1 MPDIGSPA
9 GPAER
14 ARKVC
19 VIGAGISGLVAAKV
33 LLGRGHGVTVVEKS
47 GDLGGVWEPARS
59 YPGVRTQTPRD
70 LYCFSDFP
78 MPAGYPEWPTG
89 GQMHAY
95 LDAYAAR
102 FGLRP
107 HIRFRTE
114 VRSVSRRADGGGR
127 GWSVAL
133 HGAGGETETEH
144 YDFVVVATG
153 QFSRPRALPLPG
165 ADAFRAA
172 GGSIRH
178 SSEHVD
184 RERAR
189 GRDVVVVGFSKSATD
204 LAMDALAEGARS
216 VTLVYRRATWKI
228 PHFFGGVV
236 NFKRILYCR
245 ASEAMFTPWAPSRAG
260 RLARRL
266 LAPAIRANWRALEAL
281 LDVQFG
287 LRKAG
292 LRPATRIEDGIH
304 CATGIETPGFYKAVR
319 EGRIRAVKGEVT
331 GYEPGRVVVDAAT
344 KVDTDLVVLA
354 IGWSQDLPFLDE
366 DAQRLLIEPDGQY
379 RLHRWTV
386 NPDLPDLGFVG
397 FNSSFAS
404 ALSAELGAHWLA
416 RWLDGALARPPTDA
430 GMRAEIERTLDW
442 KRRRRVAAAGYGGLC
457 VAPFHHAHFD
467 ELMADMGARS
477 RRGNALAAYLAPI
490 DPEAYAEL
498 LETAPDRGGAAR
510 TRAEARGVELAR
522 KTTPI

>member
-1 MPDIGSPA
+1 MPDTG
-9 GPAER
+9 
-14 ARKVC
+14 ARPGGLTGRVRRIC

-33 LLGRGHGVTVVEKS
+33 LRGRGHDVAVVEKS

-70 LYCFSDFP
+70 LYRFSDFP
-78 MPAGYPEWPTG
+78 MPADYPEWPTG
-89 GQMHAY
+89 AQMHAY

-107 HIRFRTE
+107 RIRFRTE
-114 VRSVSRRADGGGR
+114 VVSVSRAADGGR

-133 HGAGGETETEH
+133 RGADGERQGTER
-144 YDFVVVATG
+144 YDFVAVATG
-153 QFSRPRALPLPG
+153 QFSRPRTLALPG
-165 ADAFRAA
+165 EDAFRAA
-172 GGSIRH
+172 GGTIRH
-178 SSEHVD
+178 SSEHAD
-184 RERAR
+184 PADAR
-189 GRDVVVVGFSKSATD
+189 DRDVVVVGFSKSATD
-204 LAMDALAEGARS
+204 VAVNALEEGARS
-216 VTLVYRRATWKI
+216 VTVVYRRAHWKI
-228 PHFFGGVV
+228 PYFFGGAV

-281 LDVQFG
+281 LEAQFG

-292 LRPATRIEDGIH
+292 LRPDTRIEDGIH

-319 EGRIRAVKGEVT
+319 EGRIRAVKGDVA
-331 GYEPGRVVVDAAT
+331 GYEPGRAVVDGTSWVAA
-344 KVDTDLVVLA
+344 DLVVLA
-354 IGWSQDLPFLDE
+354 IGWTQDLPFLDE
-366 DAQRLLIEPDGQY
+366 DARRLLVEPDGQHRLY
-379 RLHRWTV
+379 RWMV

-416 RWLDGALARPPTDA
+416 RHLDGALARPPTDA
-430 GMRAEIERTLDW
+430 GMRAEIDRTLDW
-442 KRRRRVAAAGYGGLC
+442 KRRVRGAATGYGGLC

-467 ELMADMGARS
+467 ELMMDMGARTK
-477 RRGNALAAYLAPI
+477 RGNALAAHLAPI
-490 DPEAYAEL
+490 DPRAYAEL
-498 LETAPDRGGAAR
+498 LETAPDRVPATGEAA
-510 TRAEARGVELAR
+510 
-522 KTTPI
+522 P